1 MRGWVRR
8 GLKTAGR
15 AIALAER
22 LLQDDAPYVHEPQ
35 PEKKRPSD
43 PNAPDRGDQLAKL
56 NRRMA
61 VMEERLRAEI
71 SRELHDVLGQSL
83 TVIKLSLERAMRQ
96 SEPEVM
102 LSCLEQSISMTD
114 QAISSVRDLA
124 RSLRPA
130 LLDELGLAAALRAL
144 LLEHELHGNWEVAL
158 ELDADDA
165 LKRFTPVVEITAYRL
180 VQEALTNALRHAR
193 ARRVSVAV
201 RHTGRLSLSV
211 NDDGVGF
218 DVIRQELGDREHMG
232 LIGMR
237 ERAHAAGGTVEIR
250 SAIGKGTSVLIQLPG
265 EVRS

>member
-15 AIALAER
+15 AIAFAER
-22 LLQDDAPYVHEPQ
+22 VLDPPEPYVHSPRPEPR
-35 PEKKRPSD
+35 RPSD
-43 PNAPDRGDQLAKL
+43 PSAPDREDQLAKL

-61 VMEERLRAEI
+61 MMEERLRAEI

-83 TVIKLSLERAMRQ
+83 TVIKMSLERAMRQ
-96 SEPEVM
+96 SEPHMM
-102 LSCLEQSISMTD
+102 LGCLAQTVDMID

-130 LLDELGLAAALRAL
+130 LLDELGIVAALRAL
-144 LLEHELHGNWEVAL
+144 LLEHELHSNWEVTL

-165 LKRFTPVVEITAYRL
+165 LKRFAPIVEITAYRL

-193 ARRVSVAV
+193 ASRVSVSV
-201 RHTGRLSLSV
+201 RHDEFLVIRV
-211 NDDGVGF
+211 QDDGVGF
-218 DVIRQELGDREHMG
+218 DVDRLELDEREHMG

-237 ERAHAAGGTVEIR
+237 ERAGAVSGAVEMHSAMGT
-250 SAIGKGTSVLIQLPG
+250 GTLVLIRLPG
-265 EVRS
+265 EVRP